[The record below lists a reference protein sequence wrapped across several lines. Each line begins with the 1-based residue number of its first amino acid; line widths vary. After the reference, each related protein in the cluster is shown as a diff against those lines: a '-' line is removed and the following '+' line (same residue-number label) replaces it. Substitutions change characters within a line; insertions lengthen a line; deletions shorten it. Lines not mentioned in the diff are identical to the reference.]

1 MYFRLTINTTLLIGI
16 LSKIISDLFY
26 NKCIPSEQLKILT
39 PTIILICYASRK
51 YMNIWPSNYFYS

>member
-16 LSKIISDLFY
+16 LSKILSDLFY

-39 PTIILICYASRK
+39 LTIILICYASRK
-51 YMNIWPSNYFYS
+51 YMNI